1 MFKRLFGKKNDGF
14 YLQLEDDS
22 NTPKAPAQAKSQ
34 PPATEKV
41 TKAVTEPSAASVEAV
56 KPTATPV
63 APTTTDKADVKTE
76 STPVAPATAKADVKA
91 DKKARKK
98 AESAK
103 KVEAPKAPVVAAP
116 PAPAPVVTN
125 FATDYLIKPSSASG
139 RRRPGANMNM
149 FLDMARQAKKPANI
163 K

>member
-1 MFKRLFGKKNDGF
+1 MFFKKLFGKKNEGF

-22 NTPKAPAQAKSQ
+22 NTPKAPAKAKSQ
-34 PPATEKV
+34 PPVTEQV
-41 TKAVTEPSAASVEAV
+41 TKSVTEPIAALVDAV
-56 KPTATPV
+56 KSVKTPV
-63 APTTTDKADVKTE
+63 A
-76 STPVAPATAKADVKA
+76 AKADVKA
-91 DKKARKK
+91 ESNKKAK
-98 AESAK
+98 STT

-125 FATDYLIKPSSASG
+125 FATDYLIKPSSTSG

-149 FLDMARQAKKPANI
+149 FLDMARQAKKPVKI

>member
-1 MFKRLFGKKNDGF
+1 VFKRLFGKKNEGF

-22 NTPKAPAQAKSQ
+22 NTPKAPAKAKSE
-34 PPATEKV
+34 PSVTEKV
-41 TKAVTEPSAASVEAV
+41 TKSVTEQSAASVEAV
-56 KPTATPV
+56 KPTTTPV
-63 APTTTDKADVKTE
+63 VPT
-76 STPVAPATAKADVKA
+76 TAKADVKA
-91 DKKARKK
+91 DKEAAKSTKK
-98 AESAK
+98 AESTKKAK
-103 KVEAPKAPVVAAP
+103 STTKVETPKAPVVAAP
-116 PAPAPVVTN
+116 PAPAPVITN